1 MSKLDLSDPAII
13 ERLTVA
19 LEAAGVDGIEIT
31 RPDQNLLIRLAGSAN
46 GSARQVRSGKKTDAA
61 GTPVV
66 VKAPM
71 AGEFWPSDLSRTGAP
86 GASVADGT
94 IGFLKVGPILL
105 PVTAGPSKRLR
116 RHLVEQGTIVGFG
129 DPIAEVEPEA

>member
-13 ERLTVA
+13 ERLTAV
-19 LEAAGVDGIEIT
+19 LEAAGVEGIEIT
-31 RPDQNLLIRLAGSAN
+31 QPDQSLLIRLSGSAN
-46 GSARQVRSGKKTDAA
+46 GSARQMRSGKPDAA

-86 GASVADGT
+86 DVSAASGT
-94 IGFLKVGPILL
+94 VGFLRVGPILL
-105 PVTAGPSKRLR
+105 PLVAGPLKRLR
-116 RHLVEQGTIVGFG
+116 RHLAEQGTIVGFG